1 MIKIS
6 DFTFLEPNFD
16 ILNILVILYSLQN
29 YQFNFLKIKKR
40 KTFMEK
46 YLNVFSV
53 MFILLFNQI
62 NSYVS
67 FRYNQLRT
75 LNQELKIKT

>member
-1 MIKIS
+1 
-6 DFTFLEPNFD
+6 
-16 ILNILVILYSLQN
+16 
-29 YQFNFLKIKKR
+29 
-40 KTFMEK
+40 MEK